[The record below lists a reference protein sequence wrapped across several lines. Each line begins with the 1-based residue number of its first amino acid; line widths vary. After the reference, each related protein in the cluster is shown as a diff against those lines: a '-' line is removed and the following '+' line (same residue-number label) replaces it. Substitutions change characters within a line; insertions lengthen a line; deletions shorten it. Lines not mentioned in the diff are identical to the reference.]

1 MFALSLASPSLPH
14 QRFKRREYKME
25 RNAGVEDLYPPR
37 ESAVSPR
44 NNTGKEKRASGHKRG
59 ERIRGERG

>member
-1 MFALSLASPSLPH
+1 M
-14 QRFKRREYKME
+14 QE
-25 RNAGVEDLYPPR
+25 YPPR

-59 ERIRGERG
+59 EEEYKVRGDEMLGEKTDEMRGSFNC